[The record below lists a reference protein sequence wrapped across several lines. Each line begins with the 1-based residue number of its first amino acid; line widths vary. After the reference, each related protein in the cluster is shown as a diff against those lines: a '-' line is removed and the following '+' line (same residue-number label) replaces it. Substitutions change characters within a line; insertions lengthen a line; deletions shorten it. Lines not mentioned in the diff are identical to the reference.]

1 MTSGYLERLA
11 HSARLDSWP
20 TEELLAALA
29 SVDDEIGARCQPR
42 GDGPRVLNIR
52 LQIYRQRLQRELGQ
66 RTAAED
72 Q

>member
-1 MTSGYLERLA
+1 MTSAYLERLE

-20 TEELLAALA
+20 TEELVAALA
-29 SVDDEIGARCQPR
+29 SLDDEIGVRCRSR

-72 Q
+72 P